1 MLGISKGEL
10 GVNSKIRWHGH
21 MPGRLAQH
29 LPKLGQTP
37 GTLTKVKK
45 AHNSSSGELQ
55 NYPIHCIARQTGQ
68 SDVNLGAGTA
78 SLTKAGSPG
87 EGGRFCFLLQA
98 APGE

>member
-10 GVNSKIRWHGH
+10 WVNSKIRWHGH

-37 GTLTKVKK
+37 GILTKVKK

-55 NYPIHCIARQTGQ
+55 NYPVHCIAWTGQ
-68 SDVNLGAGTA
+68 SDVNQGV
-78 SLTKAGSPG
+78 GSGLAQPP
-87 EGGRFCFLLQA
+87 LLKQS
-98 APGE
+98 G